1 MLAQELGSLTGL
13 RSYYSTALE
22 AFDFLA
28 PLLERL
34 FSRIG
39 DAGDAQSFAG
49 QSDGCAAVSMLS
61 CFRADTAP
69 CVCLHENL
77 ITYNLLRMQA
87 WLGVWLP
94 LERLQLCSVLA
105 AGEVDRPLARAHL
118 QRCA

>member
-1 MLAQELGSLTGL
+1 MSAQELGSLTGL

-34 FSRIG
+34 FGRIG
-39 DAGDAQSFAG
+39 DAGDMQPFAG

-69 CVCLHENL
+69 CMCLRETL
-77 ITYNLLRMQA
+77 ITHKYLRMQA
-87 WLGVWLP
+87 
-94 LERLQLCSVLA
+94 
-105 AGEVDRPLARAHL
+105 
-118 QRCA
+118 